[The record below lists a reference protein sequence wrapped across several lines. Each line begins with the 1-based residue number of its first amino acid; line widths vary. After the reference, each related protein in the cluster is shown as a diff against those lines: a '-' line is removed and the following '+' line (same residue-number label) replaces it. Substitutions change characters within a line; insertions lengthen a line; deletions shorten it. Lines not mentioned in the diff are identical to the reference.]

1 MKLLRYAIVGL
12 MTMLVYLGSGAMM
25 QSYGAPIS
33 LLASISF
40 SVAIAINYIMQ
51 KAWVFKNIDYD
62 KGSLQKYMFMT
73 CFGYFINIIS
83 LIVMTPYTSLFLA
96 QMSAFVLVVASN
108 ALFSFLW
115 IFSPQKN
122 NYLLRVLVITA
133 E

>member
-25 QSYGAPIS
+25 QSYGVPIS

-40 SVAIAINYIMQ
+40 SVAITINYIMQ
-51 KAWVFKNIDYD
+51 KAWVFKNVDYD
-62 KGSLQKYMFMT
+62 KGSLQKYIFMI

-96 QMSAFVLVVASN
+96 QMSAVVLVVISN
-108 ALFSFLW
+108 AFFSFLW
-115 IFSPQKN
+115 IFSPK
-122 NYLLRVLVITA
+122 
-133 E
+133 EK